1 MNLMHLPKKRESHRN
16 VYEYENGNRL
26 GMNELEA
33 VEGKERDIKVLPT
46 SGVKVLIFPSSLALL
61 WD

>member
-1 MNLMHLPKKRESHRN
+1 
-16 VYEYENGNRL
+16 
-26 GMNELEA
+26 MNELEA